1 MRRYSSNLNIV
12 EKMKFSLKAK
22 SEGKVE
28 LIGVTPKSF
37 FGMAIPIALKLEW
50 EVACVTVDNLVFLT
64 PFFFPTGGEK
74 ITITINNN
82 EAIILSKNMGG
93 FIPFELGKNT
103 DNVSQFIEEYA
114 NMLDVTKVAE
124 YEQRFD
130 EALKM
135 WQENAK
141 QG

>member
-1 MRRYSSNLNIV
+1 
-12 EKMKFSLKAK
+12 MKLGFKAK
-22 SEGKVE
+22 SESKIE

-50 EVACVTVDNLVFLT
+50 EVGKITENELVFLT
-64 PFFFPTGGEK
+64 PFFFPTGGEMVTIIIEGNYAK
-74 ITITINNN
+74 IV
-82 EAIILSKNMGG
+82 SKNMGG

-103 DNVSQFIEEYA
+103 DNVRSFVEEYA
-114 NMLDVTKVAE
+114 DMLDVTKVDE

-130 EALKM
+130 GALKM
-135 WQENAK
+135 WDENAK